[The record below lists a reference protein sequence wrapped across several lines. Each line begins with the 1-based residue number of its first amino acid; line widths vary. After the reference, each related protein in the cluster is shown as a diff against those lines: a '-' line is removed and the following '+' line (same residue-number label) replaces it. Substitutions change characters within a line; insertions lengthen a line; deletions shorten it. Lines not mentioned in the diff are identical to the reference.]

1 MAGYTLR
8 QLGIS
13 GSAVILSEGFFG
25 TSTGK
30 TGNGLVRVSKAL
42 KIIGVIDSNHAG
54 KDAGEVL
61 DGKRNG
67 IPIFGSVQESLGAK
81 PDWLI
86 VGVASI
92 GGRLPPTFR
101 PMVIDAIRSGVG
113 ILSGL
118 HEKLSEDEEFTTHAK
133 QYGARIVDLRKPRPL
148 HEMYQYSALAE
159 KIDCARIP
167 ILGTDGSIGKRTTGL
182 ILYGSLKSIGVGVEF
197 ITTGQTGLLQGAE
210 YGIPLDSILGD
221 YMVGELEA
229 EIFRAWQE
237 RHPQVIIV
245 EGQGSI
251 SHPAY
256 VCGSRAIVCAS
267 KPTHIVVQHAPG
279 RKVRNFGKGNVNIP
293 MPKVQ
298 REIEL
303 LKMYSDADTLAITIN
318 HENMTRTEVE
328 EYEAWTRRELEI
340 PSWDVLAEGGDG
352 LARLVRERCVR

>member
-1 MAGYTLR
+1 MAGYTLK

-13 GSAVILSEGFFG
+13 GTAVILSEGFFG

-30 TGNGLVRVSKAL
+30 TGNGLIRVSKVL
-42 KIIGVIDSNHAG
+42 KIVGVIDSRFTG
-54 KDAGEVL
+54 KDAGEAL
-61 DGKRNG
+61 DGSRMG
-67 IPIFGSVQESLGAK
+67 IPIFGSVQESFKLK

-92 GGRLPPTFR
+92 GGLLPPAFR
-101 PMVIDAIRSGVG
+101 PMVIDAIRSGVS

-118 HEKLSEDEEFTTHAK
+118 HEKLSEDEELMALAK

-148 HEMYQYSALAE
+148 HEMCQYSALAE

-182 ILYGSLKSIGVGVEF
+182 ILYGSLKSIGVDVEF
-197 ITTGQTGLLQGAE
+197 VTTGQTGLLQGAE
-210 YGIPLDSILGD
+210 YGIPLDSIVGD

-229 EIFRAWQE
+229 EIFRAWQDK
-237 RHPQVIIV
+237 HPQVIIV

-267 KPTHIVVQHAPG
+267 KPTHIIVQHAPG
-279 RKVRNFGKGNVNIP
+279 RKVRNFGKGTVNIP

-298 REIEL
+298 KEIEL
-303 LKMYSDADTLAITIN
+303 LKMYSGVDTLAIAIN
-318 HENMTRTEVE
+318 HENMTREEVE
-328 EYEAWTRRELEI
+328 EYEGWTRRELGL
-340 PSWDVLAEGGDG
+340 PSWDVLVEGGDA
-352 LARLVRERCVR
+352 LARLVKERCMK